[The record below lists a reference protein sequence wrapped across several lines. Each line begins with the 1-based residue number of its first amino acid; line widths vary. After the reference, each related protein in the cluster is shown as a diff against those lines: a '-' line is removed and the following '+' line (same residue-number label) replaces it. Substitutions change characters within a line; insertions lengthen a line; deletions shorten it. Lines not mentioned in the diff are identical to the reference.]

1 MDIFY
6 TKNKENSGEYARKI
20 LKERYGVR
28 APHLETG
35 EFGKPYLT
43 NAPYFF
49 SISHTK
55 TLLAVAV
62 SHTEVGLDVEDT
74 TRSIPKSI
82 RNRLTKQEQNEDFFA
97 VWTAKEAYIKYLG
110 ETLARRYAALEYYE
124 NTLFNNKKAISVV
137 INHIFAED
145 YLFCTCQKQGAA
157 DENVTMICTDET

>member
-43 NAPYFF
+43 NAPYYL

-62 SHTEVGLDVEDT
+62 SHTEIGLDVEEI
-74 TRSIPKSI
+74 TRPIPKAI
-82 RNRLTKQEQNEDFFA
+82 QNRLTKQEQNEDFFA

-124 NTLFNNKKAISVV
+124 NTLYCDNKSIPMV
-137 INHIFAED
+137 INHISVGN

-157 DENVTMICTDET
+157 DESATMICTDKT